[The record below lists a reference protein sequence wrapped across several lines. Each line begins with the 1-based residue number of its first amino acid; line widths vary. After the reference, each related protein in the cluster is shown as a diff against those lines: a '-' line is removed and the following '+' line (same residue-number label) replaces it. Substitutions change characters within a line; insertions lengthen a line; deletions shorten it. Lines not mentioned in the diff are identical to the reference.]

1 MLALLESM
9 SAAKQCGGQHKFPAK
24 HITRNIHENL
34 SHHLLVPSVS
44 WCRQFEIFLTVF
56 IIGLI
61 KYIERLGRRSETNK
75 VPNHFPWC
83 VEKIQAN
90 NLQMAFLFY
99 FLEGIF
105 FSRVIIRDAHV
116 PWHAFCLRLRST
128 IYRIEFNGNE

>member
-1 MLALLESM
+1 MALLESM

-24 HITRNIHENL
+24 HITRIIHENL

-44 WCRQFEIFLTVF
+44 WCRLFEIFLTVF

-61 KYIERLGRRSETNK
+61 KYIERLGRRAEGNK

-90 NLQMAFLFY
+90 NLQMAFFLLSLGDILFFG
-99 FLEGIF
+99 FLYGTHMCHDTP
-105 FSRVIIRDAHV
+105 SVLVCIRL
-116 PWHAFCLRLRST
+116 C
-128 IYRIEFNGNE
+128 IELN